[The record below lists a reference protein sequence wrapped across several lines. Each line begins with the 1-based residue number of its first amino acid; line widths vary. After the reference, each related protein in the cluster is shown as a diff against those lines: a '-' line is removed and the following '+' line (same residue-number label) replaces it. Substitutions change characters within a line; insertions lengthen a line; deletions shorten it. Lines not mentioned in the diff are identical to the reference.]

1 MSQTVKPLSNIQLE
15 LLKLFSND
23 IQDEDVVN
31 IRRLIVKYFAQK
43 AIEEANKVWDEK
55 KWTDEDAERILQS
68 HFRTPYTR

>member
-55 KWTDEDAERILQS
+55 KMD
-68 HFRTPYTR
+68 